1 MKKASD
7 ILLLIAG
14 IVSIMA
20 AIFYLVLMIVF
31 FVLGSVDTSTI
42 AQYIREGKINSSI
55 NGTAEEQA
63 EVIKVLFVVLAIVF
77 LILTVFTV
85 VNAVI
90 SFVGKARGTKGLYI
104 ANIVFGIL
112 SSVVLNLVG
121 GILGVV
127 AVSQDNGPTQ
137 VTQA

>member
-20 AIFYLVLMIVF
+20 GIFYLVLMIVF

-42 AQYIREGKINSSI
+42 AQYIREGKINSSV

-63 EVIKVLFVVLAIVF
+63 EVIKILFVVLAIVF
-77 LILTVFTV
+77 LFLTVFTV